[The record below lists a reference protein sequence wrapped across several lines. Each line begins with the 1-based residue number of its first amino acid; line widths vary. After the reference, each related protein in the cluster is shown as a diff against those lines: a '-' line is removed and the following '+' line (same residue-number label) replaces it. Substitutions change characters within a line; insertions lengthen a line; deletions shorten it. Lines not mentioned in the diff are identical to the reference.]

1 MTKTNAHVFGV
12 SVVLLGMVSCVTPL
26 PTVPPRDTYVD
37 EETPVRPLSGDEKS
51 FVDGMN
57 GELAKLGMPPAVVG
71 GYEMDVAAVLANL
84 GLSKIYQGSGKEF
97 AADKSDDVST
107 LPPGSSGE
115 QQTAPNVNTSVRID
129 PYGFLSEA
137 GDIDLTRLHRD
148 QHLASRGLPFDGL
161 YTDVQIIPYEQRGGP
176 DAKELLETARRAHFY
191 PVYGELRIGVAIIV
205 DGSDNKRF
213 YSVAIRDVRIIMTK
227 GAPRMIEAG
236 GTFELAGQMVDRG
249 IKPMAVGVQG
259 PSSITVDPIPV
270 AADGSF
276 HTTIKLPG
284 APGLYV
290 VSLGR
295 TDGNDPVAYNVGVF
309 AGVDPTPWPL
319 YPKGKPPSDAYALAQ
334 QIAQSANDFRQAR
347 GLPALT
353 IPADLA
359 GFEKTE
365 AEGYGEALRA
375 ARYGNPMVLTDWN
388 AQGTAR
394 IKAAGFDPAR
404 LYGRS
409 QALTNIQAQIFPA
422 RFPPDAIE
430 AYRFAQPEVTQLGL
444 GVAAIPRTADPTRPP
459 YVVSWAAVRA
469 SK

>member
-1 MTKTNAHVFGV
+1 MTRTNAHFLGV
-12 SVVLLGMVSCVTPL
+12 SVVLVALASCVTPL

-84 GLSKIYQGSGKEF
+84 GLSKIYQGSAKEF

-107 LPPGSSGE
+107 LSQKSG
-115 QQTAPNVNTSVRID
+115 QTQTAASVNTSVRVD

-176 DAKELLETARRAHFY
+176 DAKELLATARRAHFY

-213 YSVAIRDVRIIMTK
+213 YSVAIRDVRLNIVK
-227 GAPRMIEAG
+227 GAPRMIETG
-236 GTFELAGQMVDRG
+236 GTFELAGQVIDHGLTPLM
-249 IKPMAVGVQG
+249 VGVQG
-259 PSSITVDPIPV
+259 PKTLSMDPVEV

-276 HTTIKLPG
+276 HTTIKLP
-284 APGLYV
+284 ADPGLFV

-295 TDGNDPVAYNVGVF
+295 PHGNDPVAYNVAVF
-309 AGVDPTPWPL
+309 AGVDPTPWPF
-319 YPKGKPPSDAYALAQ
+319 YPKGSPTSDAYALAEQ
-334 QIAQSANDFRQAR
+334 VAQAANAFRQSR

-359 GFEKTE
+359 GFEKKE
-365 AEGYGEALRA
+365 AESYGETLRA
-375 ARYGNPMVLTDWN
+375 TRLGNPSALKEWME
-388 AQGTAR
+388 QMSSR

-404 LYGRS
+404 LDGRIF
-409 QALTNIQAQIFPA
+409 ALTNIQAQILPA
-422 RFPPDAIE
+422 RFPSDAIA
-430 AYRFAQPEVTQLGL
+430 AYRLGQPDITELGL
-444 GVAAIPRTADPTRPP
+444 GVAAIPRTADPTQPP
-459 YVVSWAAVRA
+459 YVVSWAAVKA
-469 SK
+469 K